1 MAEKIC
7 LGKEQRGH
15 PRKESSMKEKKK
27 IVSATE
33 LGILVGAAC
42 ALLVLLALL
51 IETIPNMMPLYAGM
65 VAVLLYLAFFAFFIY
80 RRQTDNAADEE
91 AEKILSHSDVKD
103 WIAAITSPALLLNE
117 QEQLLWCNQTFVS
130 LVEQEPKQGVAFS
143 SLCPAAEAGL
153 LYAKTAD
160 RVVSLG
166 GRLYA
171 CRGMQLPMEG
181 CQLLVLED
189 VSDLHDYCRRITED
203 QTAVAYVV
211 IDNIEELLQYIQ
223 EKFRSAATEVEEIL
237 RGWAA
242 SMNGVIRSYE
252 RDKYLMFFDYRHLKE
267 CVASR
272 FSILD
277 EIRSVRVGDGM
288 PVTVSVGVACIKDTT
303 LAFREQMA
311 QAALDMALQRGGDQV
326 VYRSDEGTEFYG
338 GKTKA
343 VHKRANV
350 KARVIGTAILG
361 LIGRADNV
369 LIMGHQYGDYDSFGA
384 SVGMARLAMFAGVKV
399 NIVVERSD
407 FNLRPCFD
415 RIAACEEYDDVFVT
429 VSEAPSLVKPGTL
442 LIVVDVNN
450 IPNTA
455 CPALY
460 EMVKT
465 TVIVDHHTKSENKSK
480 EPTLAYIEPSA
491 SSASEMVAEMLEQ
504 NMTSKRLLREEAE
517 LMLSGILLDTKQL
530 TKSTGTRTYGAAQFL
545 RGEGASPSEAHELF
559 KTDVQDMVKQAKFM
573 SHVLVYKETL
583 AIAVCDGDT
592 DASYRVIAAKA
603 ADSLLTGKGIH
614 ASFALVPIN
623 GKVHISARSDGTVNV
638 AKILEDLHGGGHFD
652 AAGAQVEE
660 VSGEA
665 TIERLKKAIDKY
677 LV

>member
-1 MAEKIC
+1 
-7 LGKEQRGH
+7 
-15 PRKESSMKEKKK
+15 MKDKRK
-27 IVSATE
+27 IVTGAE
-33 LGILVGAAC
+33 LGILVGVAC
-42 ALLVLLALL
+42 ALFVLFALL
-51 IETIPNMMPLYAGM
+51 LETVPQIMPLYAGM
-65 VAVLLYLAFFAFFIY
+65 VAVLIYLAFFAFFLY
-80 RRQTDNAADEE
+80 RRLMGAEAAENVNAVLERGDMHALL
-91 AEKILSHSDVKD
+91 AGLK
-103 WIAAITSPALLLNE
+103 SPAALVDAQERVLWYNDAFRQLCGEKDDLAGKAFRALCPPASAGMLFAQQEEPAVLLN
-117 QEQLLWCNQTFVS
+117 
-130 LVEQEPKQGVAFS
+130 
-143 SLCPAAEAGL
+143 
-153 LYAKTAD
+153 
-160 RVVSLG
+160 

-171 CRGMQLPMEG
+171 CRDIPLPEEE
-181 CQLLVLED
+181 CRLTLLED
-189 VSDLHDYCRRITED
+189 VTALHDYCRRTTED

-237 RGWAA
+237 RNWAA

-252 RDKYLMFFDYRHLKE
+252 KDKYLMLFDYRHLKE
-267 CVASR
+267 CVESR

-277 EIRSVRVGDGM
+277 DIRSVRVGDGM
-288 PVTVSVGVACIKDTT
+288 PVTVSVGVSCMTGTT

-350 KARVIGTAILG
+350 KARIIGSAILG

-369 LIMGHQYGDYDSFGA
+369 LIMGHRFGDYDSFGA
-384 SVGMARLAMFAGVKV
+384 SVGMARLAMFEGVRV
-399 NIVVERSD
+399 NIVVDRAD

-415 RIAACEEYDDVFVT
+415 RIAACEEYNDVFVS
-429 VSEAPSLVKPGTL
+429 VNEAPALVRPGTL
-442 LIVVDVNN
+442 LIIVDVNN
-450 IPNTA
+450 ISNTA
-455 CPALY
+455 CPRLY
-460 EMVKT
+460 EMVET

-480 EPTLAYIEPSA
+480 APTLSYIEPSA

-504 NMTSKRLLREEAE
+504 NMTTKRLLREEAE

-530 TKSTGTRTYGAAQFL
+530 TKSTGTRTFGAAQFL
-545 RGEGASPSEAHELF
+545 RGEGANPSETHELF
-559 KTDVQDMVKQAKFM
+559 KTDVSDMVKQARFM
-573 SHVLVYKETL
+573 SHVLVYKDNL

-603 ADSLLTGKGIH
+603 ADSLLAGKGIN
-614 ASFALVPIN
+614 ASFALVPI
-623 GKVHISARSDGTVNV
+623 GGRVHISARSDGTVNV

-660 VSGEA
+660 LSGEA
-665 TIERLKKAIDKY
+665 TVERLKQAIDKY
-677 LV
+677 IV

>member
-1 MAEKIC
+1 
-7 LGKEQRGH
+7 
-15 PRKESSMKEKKK
+15 MKDKKK
-27 IVSATE
+27 ILT
-33 LGILVGAAC
+33 GADFGVAAGVAC
-42 ALLVLLALL
+42 ALLVLFALL
-51 IETIPNMMPLYAGM
+51 VETVPGIMPLYAGM
-65 VAVLLYLAFFAFFIY
+65 VAVLIYLAFFAFFLY
-80 RRQTDNAADEE
+80 RRMQGADVVENADAVLARGDMHTLLGE
-91 AEKILSHSDVKD
+91 
-103 WIAAITSPALLLNE
+103 ITGPAVLLGAGE
-117 QEQLLWCNQTFVS
+117 RVLWCNDAFAALCQEKETPVGKTFAS
-130 LVEQEPKQGVAFS
+130 LLPLAPEEM
-143 SLCPAAEAGL
+143 
-153 LYAKTAD
+153 LYAEHREKTVLSGD
-160 RVVSLG
+160 
-166 GRLYA
+166 RLYA
-171 CRGMQLPMEG
+171 CRTLSLPEEDA
-181 CQLLVLED
+181 CLTVLDD
-189 VSDLHDYCRRITED
+189 VTSLHDYCRRTTED

-237 RGWAA
+237 RNWAA

-252 RDKYLMFFDYRHLKE
+252 KDKYLMMFDYRHLKE
-267 CVASR
+267 CVESR

-277 EIRSVRVGDGM
+277 EIRSIRVGDGM
-288 PVTVSVGVACIKDTT
+288 PVTVSVGVSCMTGTT

-326 VYRSDEGTEFYG
+326 VYRSDAGTEFYG

-350 KARVIGTAILG
+350 KARVIGSTILG

-369 LIMGHQYGDYDSFGA
+369 LIMGHRYGDYDSFGA
-384 SVGMARLAMFAGVKV
+384 SVGMARFAMFAGVKV
-399 NIVVERSD
+399 NIVVDRAD

-415 RIAACEEYDDVFVT
+415 KIAACEEYDDVFVSVT
-429 VSEAPSLVKPGTL
+429 EAPALVRPGTL

-455 CPALY
+455 CPRLY
-460 EMVKT
+460 EITET
-465 TVIVDHHTKSENKSK
+465 TVIVDHHTKSDNKSK
-480 EPTLAYIEPSA
+480 APTLSYIEPSA

-504 NMTSKRLLREEAE
+504 NMTTKRLLREEAE

-530 TKSTGTRTYGAAQFL
+530 TKSAGTRTFGAAQFL
-545 RGEGASPSEAHELF
+545 RGEGANPSETHELF
-559 KTDVQDMVKQAKFM
+559 KTDVSDMVKQARFM
-573 SHVLVYKETL
+573 SHVLVYKDNL

-603 ADSLLTGKGIH
+603 ADSLLAGKGIN
-614 ASFALVPIN
+614 ASFALVSI
-623 GKVHISARSDGTVNV
+623 GGRVHISARSDGTVNV

-665 TIERLKKAIDKY
+665 TVERLKQAIDKY
-677 LV
+677 IV

>member
-1 MAEKIC
+1 
-7 LGKEQRGH
+7 
-15 PRKESSMKEKKK
+15 MKDKRK
-27 IVSATE
+27 IVTGAE
-33 LGILVGAAC
+33 LGILVGVAC
-42 ALLVLLALL
+42 ALFVLFALL
-51 IETIPNMMPLYAGM
+51 LETVPQIMPLYAGM
-65 VAVLLYLAFFAFFIY
+65 VAVLIYLAFFAFFLY
-80 RRQTDNAADEE
+80 RRLMGAAAAENVNAVLERGDMHAL
-91 AEKILSHSDVKD
+91 LSGLK
-103 WIAAITSPALLLNE
+103 SPAALVDT
-117 QEQLLWCNQTFVS
+117 QERVLWCND
-130 LVEQEPKQGVAFS
+130 AFRQLCGEKDDLAGKAFRA
-143 SLCPAAEAGL
+143 LCPPAPAGMLFVQQEEPTVL
-153 LYAKTAD
+153 LN
-160 RVVSLG
+160 

-171 CRGMQLPMEG
+171 CRDIPLPEEE
-181 CQLLVLED
+181 CRLTLLED
-189 VSDLHDYCRRITED
+189 VTALHDYCRRTTED

-237 RGWAA
+237 RNWAA

-252 RDKYLMFFDYRHLKE
+252 KDKYLMLFDYRHLKE
-267 CVASR
+267 CVESR

-277 EIRSVRVGDGM
+277 DIRSVRVGDGM
-288 PVTVSVGVACIKDTT
+288 PVTVSVGVSCMTGTT

-350 KARVIGTAILG
+350 KARIIGSAILG

-369 LIMGHQYGDYDSFGA
+369 LVMGHRFGDYDSFGA
-384 SVGMARLAMFAGVKV
+384 SVGMARLAMFEGVRV
-399 NIVVERSD
+399 NIVVDRAD

-415 RIAACEEYDDVFVT
+415 KIAACEEYDDVFVS
-429 VSEAPSLVKPGTL
+429 VNEAPALVRPGTL
-442 LIVVDVNN
+442 LIIVDVNN
-450 IPNTA
+450 ISNTA
-455 CPALY
+455 CPRLY
-460 EMVKT
+460 ETVET

-480 EPTLAYIEPSA
+480 APTLSYIEPSA

-504 NMTSKRLLREEAE
+504 NMTTKRLLREEAE

-530 TKSTGTRTYGAAQFL
+530 TKSTGTRTFGAAQFL
-545 RGEGASPSEAHELF
+545 RGEGANPSETHELF
-559 KTDVQDMVKQAKFM
+559 KTDVSDMVKQARFM
-573 SHVLVYKETL
+573 SHVLVYKDNL

-603 ADSLLTGKGIH
+603 ADSLLAGKGIN
-614 ASFALVPIN
+614 ASFALVPI
-623 GKVHISARSDGTVNV
+623 GGRVHISARSDGTVNV

-660 VSGEA
+660 LSGEA
-665 TIERLKKAIDKY
+665 TVERLKQAIDKY
-677 LV
+677 IV